1 MADFIFKTEPWEHQ
15 RAALE
20 YLYNRDCAAL
30 YTAPGTG
37 KTKVM
42 IDLIINRGFK
52 RVLIVCTNKGCEVWQ
67 KQFKIHSDLPTF
79 SVLNLSGMS
88 TAGKVSALKSLP
100 KKRNSV
106 GLTVVICNYEGVW
119 REPLAKELLK
129 KSTGIDCVIC
139 DESHRIKTPGSK
151 VSRFLTRLSGVVPY
165 RYLVTGTPAAE
176 SPMDI
181 YAQYRFLDK
190 NIFGTSFQRFKDRYQ
205 NLDVQATL
213 RVGFPI
219 LDKTNPYK
227 NLDELQEKMF
237 SCAFLAESTVKLPKQ
252 LNIVTSYT
260 IGKKTERLYKELR
273 KEGVLICKQGYLEVS
288 NVLTMSLREQQLV
301 SGYVQIETETKDKKL
316 IRVSEE
322 RVEVLQDLLEQFAK
336 GEPIVIFAK
345 YRKDLKNI
353 RKLCQKLGRGYS
365 EISGTENTQEDWDKG
380 KTSIIGVQYSSGSES
395 IDLTRARY
403 CIYYSL
409 TTQLALYEQSKK
421 RIHRPGQTRPVTYYH
436 ICAKMSKGKTIDEKI
451 LHALKTK
458 QDVVEYLMK
467 INTLPES

>member
-1 MADFIFKTEPWEHQ
+1 MPDFVFKTIPWEHQ
-15 RAALE
+15 KAALS
-20 YLYNRDCAAL
+20 YLYRRDCAAL

-42 IDLIINRGFK
+42 IDLIVNRGFR
-52 RVLIVCTNKGCEVWQ
+52 RVLIVCTNKGCEVWK
-67 KQFKIHSDLPTF
+67 KQFRIHSNLPNS

-88 TAGKVSALKSLP
+88 TAGKVSTLKTLP
-100 KKRNSV
+100 KKGNSDAV
-106 GLTVVICNYEGVW
+106 SVVICNYEGVW

-151 VSRFLTRLSGVVPY
+151 VSRFLTRLGGVVPH

-176 SPMDI
+176 SPMDV

-190 NIFGTSFQRFKDRYQ
+190 TIFGTSFQKFKDRYQ

-219 LDKTNPYK
+219 LDKNQPYK
-227 NLDELQEKMF
+227 NLDELHKKMF

-260 IGKKTERLYKELR
+260 IGKKTEDLYKELK
-273 KEGVLICKQGYLEVS
+273 KEGVLLCKQGYLEVS

-301 SGYVQIETETKDKKL
+301 SGYVQIETEAKEKKL
-316 IRVSEE
+316 LRVSEE
-322 RVEVLQDLLEQFAK
+322 RLEVLQDLLEQFSSN
-336 GEPIVIFAK
+336 EPIVVFAK
-345 YRKDLKNI
+345 YRKDLNNI
-353 RKLCQKLGRGYS
+353 RRVCKKLGRGYS
-365 EISGTENTQEDWDKG
+365 EISGSENTQEAWDKG
-380 KTSIIGVQYSSGSES
+380 ETSVIGVQYSSGSES

-436 ICAKMSKGKTIDEKI
+436 ICAKLSKGTSIDEKI

-458 QDVVEYLMK
+458 QDVVTYLMQ
-467 INTLPES
+467 INTLPET